1 MKTLPTWDL
10 TPIYPGCDSKEFL
23 SDLRIVVSESK
34 ALEESL
40 GTDSSDLKANIER
53 YELVLDYL
61 ENLNAY
67 SCACLTTDTSNP
79 LFLKAVSQ
87 VEEASLVVQHLE
99 VLFLNYLATR
109 KEEVA
114 KRTSQGGDLAEYR
127 FPLHELLQEQKHQ
140 MAPELEA
147 LASDLARSGTDAF
160 SRLQE
165 SMVSS
170 IHTEWDEKT
179 VKTVVQL
186 RSDATN
192 ADRNVRRR
200 AFEKELALWKAY
212 EVPFAAALNGVKG
225 TTLTLDKMRGFAS
238 PLDRSLFESRIDRP
252 ILDAL
257 ISTLEQSIPLF
268 RKYLKRKAELLGLP
282 GLSFYDL
289 FAPVGKEGS
298 HFSYDEAHAFIVKQF
313 SIFSEEMGA
322 FADHAFKARWIDP
335 ESRNGKV
342 GGAYDTAFPLA
353 KQSRILSNFDYTY
366 SGVSTLAH
374 ELGHAW
380 HDSVVLPK
388 SNLKRTY
395 PMTLAET
402 ASIFSEFLVFQG
414 ALAES
419 SSEQRLALVEQ
430 FVQDATQV
438 CIDILSRFYFE
449 SEVFAR
455 RPEGELSAS
464 ELCSIMEEAQ
474 KRTYGDGLVEYHP
487 YMWAAKGHYY
497 SSDFSFY
504 NYPYAFGQLF
514 ALGLYEKSR
523 HAGSSFPDQYKTL
536 LAATGSFSAREVA
549 SLVDIDLA
557 DPGFWQQGMA
567 VIATYIEELC
577 DAPLH

>member
-1 MKTLPTWDL
+1 MSTLPAWDL
-10 TPIYPGCDSKEFL
+10 TPIYPACDSKEFL
-23 SDLRIVVSESK
+23 ADLGTAIADAR

-40 GTDSSDLKANIER
+40 TAGSIDLKQSIQQ

-61 ENLNAY
+61 ENLHAY
-67 SCACLTTDTSNP
+67 SSACLTTDTSNP

-87 VEEASLVVQHLE
+87 VEEASLAVQHLQ
-99 VLFLNYLATR
+99 VLFLNYLAKR
-109 KEEVA
+109 SDEVA
-114 KRTSQGGDLAEYR
+114 RRTGEGGDLHSYR
-127 FPLHELLQEQKHQ
+127 FPLSELLEDQKHQ
-140 MAPELEA
+140 MAPEMED

-165 SMVSS
+165 AMGSS
-170 IHTEWDEKT
+170 IHTNWDEKT
-179 VKTVVQL
+179 IKTVVQL
-186 RSDATN
+186 RSEATN
-192 ADRNVRRR
+192 ADRTIRKR

-225 TTLTLDKMRGFAS
+225 TTITLDKMRGFAS
-238 PLDRSLFESRIDRP
+238 PLDRSLSQARIDKP

-257 ISTLEQSIPLF
+257 IGTLEESLPLF
-268 RKYLKRKAELLGLP
+268 RKYLKKKAALLGIP
-282 GLSFYDL
+282 GCAFYDL
-289 FAPVGKEGS
+289 FAPVGELSGR
-298 HFSYDEAHAFIVKQF
+298 FTYAQAQAFIVKQF
-313 SIFSEEMGA
+313 SSFSVEMGT
-322 FADHAFKARWIDP
+322 FADNAFNKRWIDP
-335 ESRNGKV
+335 ESRSGKV
-342 GGAYDTAFPLA
+342 GGAYDTSFPLA

-380 HDSVVLPK
+380 HDSVVLDK
-388 SNLKRTY
+388 SNLLRTY

-414 ALAES
+414 ALSES
-419 SSEQRLALVEQ
+419 DSPAHLALVEH

-455 RPEGELSAS
+455 RPQGELSAA

-474 KRTYGDGLVEYHP
+474 KRTYGDGLIEYHP

-514 ALGLYEKSR
+514 ALGLYGKSKQV
-523 HAGSSFPDQYKTL
+523 GSSFPDQYKQL
-536 LAATGSFSAREVA
+536 LAAAGSLCARDVA

-557 DPGFWQQGMA
+557 DKRFWQQGMD
-567 VIATYIEELC
+567 VIASYIQELC
-577 DAPLH
+577 DAPVY

>member
-1 MKTLPTWDL
+1 MNTLPAWDL
-10 TPIYPGCDSKEFL
+10 TPIYPGCDSKEF
-23 SDLRIVVSESK
+23 SEDLHTVVTESK
-34 ALEESL
+34 ALEADLETGSC
-40 GTDSSDLKANIER
+40 DLKQSIER

-67 SCACLTTDTSNP
+67 SSACLTTNTSNP

-99 VLFLNYLATR
+99 VLFLNYLAQR
-109 KEEVA
+109 GDEVE
-114 KRTSQGGDLAEYR
+114 KRTSQGGDLQAYR
-127 FPLHELLQEQKHQ
+127 FPLQELLEEQKHQ

-165 SMVSS
+165 AMGSS
-170 IHTEWDEKT
+170 IHTQWDAET

-192 ADRNVRRR
+192 ADRNVRKV

-257 ISTLEQSIPLF
+257 IGTLEESLPLF
-268 RKYLKRKAELLGLP
+268 RRYLKKKAQLLGLP

-289 FAPVGKEGS
+289 FAPVGKEAS
-298 HFSYDEAHAFIVKQF
+298 HFTYEEAHSFIVKQF
-313 SIFSEEMGA
+313 STFSQEMGA

-335 ESRNGKV
+335 ESRKGKV
-342 GGAYDTAFPLA
+342 GGAYDTSFPLA

-388 SNLKRTY
+388 SNLQRTY

-414 ALAES
+414 SLAES
-419 SSEQRLALVEQ
+419 SGEQRLA
-430 FVQDATQV
+430 
-438 CIDILSRFYFE
+438 
-449 SEVFAR
+449 
-455 RPEGELSAS
+455 
-464 ELCSIMEEAQ
+464 
-474 KRTYGDGLVEYHP
+474 
-487 YMWAAKGHYY
+487 
-497 SSDFSFY
+497 FS
-504 NYPYAFGQLF
+504 
-514 ALGLYEKSR
+514 
-523 HAGSSFPDQYKTL
+523 
-536 LAATGSFSAREVA
+536 
-549 SLVDIDLA
+549 
-557 DPGFWQQGMA
+557 
-567 VIATYIEELC
+567 
-577 DAPLH
+577 